1 MGAGVLRGGGTTE
14 TRLGLLETA
23 TATTATATATATGA
37 APLGLTAAATTAAAG
52 VPGGGGAP
60 AVAVAHGGGLAG
72 KSERGEREARETGVR
87 KENYVRSTS

>member
-1 MGAGVLRGGGTTE
+1 MGVGVLVGGGTTE

-37 APLGLTAAATTAAAG
+37 APLGLTAAAG
-52 VPGGGGAP
+52 LPGGGGAP